1 MLQTLTRFIVALM
14 LPLCLIAAPAAAF
27 ADDTQTLPDGTVMP
41 GASSGSANTTTASS
55 YVRQGEVA
63 AGNLRAINKI
73 TTLFSTVI
81 DTAVQI
87 SQLIRPEADKFA
99 GALGVLTLVLA
110 FVRYAATKDP
120 VFAWLAVFED
130 IGTLGIFASFYLA
143 FAAWAP
149 GFYRWFL
156 TLANTIGGADMSSTL
171 SIMGNAAGQI
181 FDAIIKA
188 FAGAG
193 WGAIFGVAAAMI
205 PLFFAWILLSI
216 TAVIFAFFINL
227 GQLQFACG
235 VVMGQIAFALG
246 FSVFTRGY
254 FKAWFDFMISA
265 GMYAVVAAILMRLV
279 THSLIE
285 AVQEAANMGLST
297 SGAGGYVFD
306 LAVFVFLVS
315 FEIPKIAGM
324 FGGGAN
330 ASGSM
335 VGKVARVATAGLAP

>member
-1 MLQTLTRFIVALM
+1 M
-14 LPLCLIAAPAAAF
+14 
-27 ADDTQTLPDGTVMP
+27 
-41 GASSGSANTTTASS
+41 
-55 YVRQGEVA
+55 
-63 AGNLRAINKI
+63 
-73 TTLFSTVI
+73 
-81 DTAVQI
+81 
-87 SQLIRPEADKFA
+87 
-99 GALGVLTLVLA
+99 
-110 FVRYAATKDP
+110 
-120 VFAWLAVFED
+120 
-130 IGTLGIFASFYLA
+130 
-143 FAAWAP
+143 
-149 GFYRWFL
+149 
-156 TLANTIGGADMSSTL
+156 ANTIGGADMSSTL